1 MVSHIGCLSSSDQ
14 NCFEGVPMKF
24 VSGFLLSTVLI
35 SIAGCGGS
43 GSEQLPVF
51 PVSGKVTMAGAAVA
65 KATVVFSPLDKN
77 QRVATA
83 VTDND
88 GMYKLT
94 TYDSFDG
101 ATAGKFEVMI
111 SKVAA
116 PTGSSQP
123 MHDPTGANT
132 QNSAPVHNAKGTKD
146 GSDGATIDPKW
157 GKPGNGMTAEVKS
170 SGENVFDFK
179 LD

>member
-1 MVSHIGCLSSSDQ
+1 
-14 NCFEGVPMKF
+14 MKF
-24 VSGFLLSTVLI
+24 VSGFLLSVTVLCVV
-35 SIAGCGGS
+35 GCGGS
-43 GSEQLPVF
+43 GSEQLSVY
-51 PVSGKVTMAGAAVA
+51 PVSGKITMAGASVA

-88 GMYKLT
+88 GVYKLT
-94 TYDSFDG
+94 TYDSYDG
-101 ATAGKFEVMI
+101 AAAGKYEVMV

-123 MHDPTGANT
+123 AHDPTGANT
-132 QNSAPVHNAKGTKD
+132 QVSAPVHNAKGAKD
-146 GSDGATIDPKW
+146 ASSGATIDPKY
-157 GKPGNGMTAEVKS
+157 GAPGNGMTAEVKS